1 MATKRAAGAAGAAGA
16 ARAPRAAETATA
28 GATGATGSVGEL
40 GVNLSVVCGPCSG
53 APEIR
58 VLESGTRLATFGVRC
73 PGGPGGPGEGDR
85 TTSVPVTVWNPAA
98 WIETLEPG
106 DAVVVV
112 GRLRRRFFQRPGGVG
127 SRVDLEAE
135 LVGRARD
142 RRRVASAYRK
152 AIAAL
157 EALE

>member
-1 MATKRAAGAAGAAGA
+1 M
-16 ARAPRAAETATA
+16 
-28 GATGATGSVGEL
+28 ATGSEEL
-40 GVNLSVVCGPCSG
+40 EVGVNLSVVCGPCSG

-73 PGGPGGPGEGDR
+73 PGGGGGGAGGAGTGARGEGDR
-85 TTSVPVTVWNPAA
+85 TTSVPVTVWNPAV
-98 WIETLEPG
+98 WIETLEAG
-106 DAVVVV
+106 EAVIVV

-142 RRRVASAYRK
+142 RRKVASAYRK

-157 EALE
+157 EALG

>member
-1 MATKRAAGAAGAAGA
+1 MATRA
-16 ARAPRAAETATA
+16 EEFE
-28 GATGATGSVGEL
+28 V

-73 PGGPGGPGEGDR
+73 PGGASDGDR

-142 RRRVASAYRK
+142 RRKVASAYRK

>member
-1 MATKRAAGAAGAAGA
+1 MATKRATGTARAAGAAA
-16 ARAPRAAETATA
+16 APGSA
-28 GATGATGSVGEL
+28 GEREL

-73 PGGPGGPGEGDR
+73 PGGPGEGDR

-142 RRRVASAYRK
+142 RRKVASAHRK